1 MKKGYTRPTPDSVQP
16 HLVQEIK
23 SEKVAIAWKPNENE
37 KLA

>member
-1 MKKGYTRPTPDSVQP
+1 MKKGYTRPTPDSDQP

-23 SEKVAIAWKPNENE
+23 SEVAIAWKPSENE